1 MTHEERVYHH
11 TYETCEGIAEHA
23 ERIALLEELAIYM
36 LSELQGV
43 VSEGDF
49 DSPSG
54 HYFLTRRDVA
64 AYEDRLRKLGV
75 EVDG

>member
-1 MTHEERVYHH
+1 MSRRSLV
-11 TYETCEGIAEHA
+11 IA
-23 ERIALLEELAIYM
+23 IAIGM

-75 EVDG
+75 DQVKEDE